1 MIYLHSEEEKSIEN
15 LKLSSIL
22 RFLYSNNFWLS
33 LHKAI
38 VITERKRIMYESF
51 YNYLVSA
58 GYKEYTPSGRKGT
71 VYSYCYAIEKVL
83 ENEGI
88 SWEELRKNIK
98 QIIVKYDQGGIYEDF
113 GNRSNRT
120 VINALR
126 SFEKFSEI

>member
-1 MIYLHSEEEKSIEN
+1 
-15 LKLSSIL
+15 
-22 RFLYSNNFWLS
+22 
-33 LHKAI
+33 
-38 VITERKRIMYESF
+38 MYESF

-88 SWEELRKNIK
+88 SWEELIKNIK

>member
-1 MIYLHSEEEKSIEN
+1 MIYLHLEEEKSIEN

-51 YNYLVSA
+51 YNYLISA

>member
-1 MIYLHSEEEKSIEN
+1 MIYLHSEEEKCIEI

-22 RFLYSNNFWLS
+22 RLLYSNNFWHS
-33 LHKAI
+33 LHKTI
-38 VITERKRIMYESF
+38 IITERKRSMYESF

>member
-22 RFLYSNNFWLS
+22 RLLYSNNFWHS
-33 LHKAI
+33 LHKTI
-38 VITERKRIMYESF
+38 IITERKRIMYESF

>member
-1 MIYLHSEEEKSIEN
+1 MIYLHLEEEKSIEN

>member
-1 MIYLHSEEEKSIEN
+1 MIYLFSEEEKSIEN

-33 LHKAI
+33 LRKAI

>member
-1 MIYLHSEEEKSIEN
+1 MIYLYSEEEKSIEN

>member
-1 MIYLHSEEEKSIEN
+1 MIYLHSEEEKSIES

>member
-33 LHKAI
+33 LRKAI